1 MTFETEG
8 GKKFRYD
15 LPEDDSM
22 ILAIELDAILREHS
36 MIEDDETLEILNST
50 QSKILDY

>member
-1 MTFETEG
+1 MTFEKEDGTTFE
-8 GKKFRYD
+8 YN